1 MREVLCN
8 YKDNIEIIGASENN
22 LKHID
27 LTIPKGKLV
36 VLAGVSGSGK
46 SSLAF
51 DTIAVESA
59 RQWQTSYPL
68 YLRNKM
74 PHYERP
80 KVDEIHNLTPAV
92 VVDQK
97 AIGVSSRST
106 VGTAVDVAPLIRLLF
121 SRIGE
126 PSAGGAMA
134 YSFNHPLGM
143 CPTCTGLGERMEL
156 VEESLFNLEGTLRKG
171 GLNFSQFQ
179 STWQNELYT
188 GNPLLDPDKKLK
200 YYSPEEWEILRSG
213 SKEPLTIESPSNNIG
228 HMWKMPYEGVIPR
241 FQRLYLNRDISKL
254 KKTLQE
260 EILTHIRK
268 SPCKTCGGTG
278 LNPAALASKIKG
290 RNIIDY
296 FEMPVCDL
304 LPVLAEI
311 DNPVGVSLA
320 KQIIAYLGRM
330 VEVGIGY
337 LSLSRRTD
345 TLSGGEVQRIKMVR
359 NLGNSLSNIT
369 YIFDEPT
376 AGLHPADADRIGRL
390 LVELRDSHNNVLVVE
405 HSRQMMALADH
416 I

>member
-1 MREVLCN
+1 
-8 YKDNIEIIGASENN
+8 
-22 LKHID
+22 
-27 LTIPKGKLV
+27 
-36 VLAGVSGSGK
+36 
-46 SSLAF
+46 
-51 DTIAVESA
+51 
-59 RQWQTSYPL
+59 
-68 YLRNKM
+68 
-74 PHYERP
+74 
-80 KVDEIHNLTPAV
+80 
-92 VVDQK
+92 
-97 AIGVSSRST
+97 
-106 VGTAVDVAPLIRLLF
+106 
-121 SRIGE
+121 
-126 PSAGGAMA
+126 MA

-156 VEESLFNLEGTLRKG
+156 AEESLFNLEGTLRKG

-241 FQRLYLNRDISKL
+241 FHRLYLNRDISKL

-260 EILTHIRK
+260 EILTHVRK